1 MSEKIENGLVEKG
14 FNTDLTVK
22 GQQFHV
28 QTEDWGRENPYFVS
42 RVYQAGAV
50 FKSVKISYTD
60 ILPRG
65 DASGPK
71 AIKIALELQHKKIL
85 DLLVSGQLF

>member
-1 MSEKIENGLVEKG
+1 MEPG
-14 FNTDLTVK
+14 FNTDLTIK
-22 GQQFHV
+22 GLQFHV
-28 QTEDWGRENPYFVS
+28 QTEDWGRRNPFFVS

-50 FKSVKISYTD
+50 RKSVKISYQD

-65 DASGPK
+65 NESGPK
-71 AIKIALELQHKKIL
+71 AIRIALELQHKKIL